1 MVTAKKQPASETIP
15 ASDVETPRETQ
26 QVSPLDRLLHIMERL
41 RDPETGCP
49 WDKEQTFR
57 TIAPYTIEGAYEVA
71 DAIEEGDMAALKEE
85 LGDLLFQVVF
95 YAEMGREGGHFDFQ
109 SIAEAIADKMTRRRP
124 HVFEDMSYDTAED
137 RRDAW
142 EEQKSAERRAKSHRK
157 SSKGGKGRK
166 DSKGG
171 KDGDGR
177 NSGILDDVP
186 SALPALL
193 RAEKLQKRAARVG
206 FDWPQAAQV
215 LDKIEE
221 EIAELR
227 TEIEIKG
234 TSARQEDEIGDLF
247 FALANL
253 ARHLKIDPESALRH
267 ANTKF
272 ERRFRKIESWLAAT
286 DRSPGEAGL
295 DEMEAL
301 WARAKEEERS

>member
-1 MVTAKKQPASETIP
+1 MTPAKIQSASETNSP
-15 ASDVETPRETQ
+15 SEMEPPPKMSREI
-26 QVSPLDRLLHIMERL
+26 SPLNRLLDIMERL
-41 RDPETGCP
+41 RDPETGCL

-57 TIAPYTIEGAYEVA
+57 TIAPYTIEEAYEVA

-95 YAEMGREGGHFDFQ
+95 YAEMGREAGHFDFHA
-109 SIAEAIADKMTRRRP
+109 IAEAIADKMTRRHP
-124 HVFEDMSYDTAED
+124 HVFEDMTYDTAED
-137 RRDAW
+137 RMDAW
-142 EEQKSAERRAKSHRK
+142 EEQKSAERQAKSKAK
-157 SSKGGKGRK
+157 S
-166 DSKGG
+166 GG
-171 KDGDGR
+171 KDGAP
-177 NSGILDDVP
+177 SILDDVP

-227 TEIEIKG
+227 AEIDGKS
-234 TSARQEDEIGDLF
+234 TPARQEDEIGDLF

-267 ANTKF
+267 TNAKF
-272 ERRFRKIESWLAAT
+272 ERRFRHIETQLAEAG
-286 DRSPGEAGL
+286 RSPDDASL

-301 WARAKEEERS
+301 WLQAKKEE

>member
-1 MVTAKKQPASETIP
+1 VTSKKQSASETVSMP
-15 ASDVETPRETQ
+15 DVEISQEATQ
-26 QVSPLDRLLHIMERL
+26 ESPLNRLLEIMERL

-49 WDKEQTFR
+49 WDKEQTFL
-57 TIAPYTIEGAYEVA
+57 TIAPYTIEEAYEVA

-95 YAEMGREGGHFDFQ
+95 YAEMGREAGHFNFH
-109 SIAEAIADKMTRRRP
+109 SIAEAIIEKMTRRHP
-124 HVFEDMSYDTAED
+124 HVFENITYDTAED
-137 RRDAW
+137 RMDAW
-142 EEQKSAERRAKSHRK
+142 EKQKSAERRAKSKAK
-157 SSKGGKGRK
+157 SIGKESKSGGV
-166 DSKGG
+166 S
-171 KDGDGR
+171 
-177 NSGILDDVP
+177 ILEDVP

-227 TEIEIKG
+227 AEIDGKSTI
-234 TSARQEDEIGDLF
+234 ARQEDEIGDLF

-267 ANTKF
+267 TNAKF
-272 ERRFRKIESWLAAT
+272 ERRFRHIETRLDEAG
-286 DRSPGEAGL
+286 RSPMDASLE
-295 DEMEAL
+295 EMEAL